1 MRSFEPAQTA
11 PLALGED
18 GTIRIVGSRVTLDSI
33 VHQFKQGAT
42 AEQIHEDFPSLSLRE
57 VYGAIAYYLD
67 HTQEV
72 EQYLTEQERD
82 EKASRKQIESKNDV
96 QILRKRIQARRSPVK

>member
-1 MRSFEPAQTA
+1 MA
-11 PLALGED
+11 PLALGAD